1 MSSNAVAALCKWILL
16 PTALASGEPL
26 LREGPTVS
34 RDANGARIALTL
46 GRAADV
52 EIAVLDDQGK
62 VVRHLVAGWVGAEKA
77 VAPLKPRSLSQSVR
91 WDGTNDEGKPHPGP
105 VTVRVRA
112 GMRPK
117 LGRLIGGSPYRGRAT
132 VTPYRGSQQG
142 VAVDEKGNIYV
153 KMMSDV
159 GSHGNTGLWPWQVR
173 KFDASGDYVRTLLP
187 YPPSTPP
194 ARALGYE
201 LIDTGREHLTP
212 VNRNSLYPV
221 FSVFG
226 SAIHPRIRPGG
237 ELVFIN
243 SRQRRLTFFKVDGSN
258 EVRQVALWPKK
269 ANMPAPVWLDF
280 EVAFSPDGRYAYY
293 SNVAGT
299 VYDGK
304 KPEDIDPNWPNG
316 RVYRHD
322 LSDPEAAP
330 KPFFDLELPDFR
342 RTKYWMPSAWDKRT
356 AAAGIDTDPKGNVY
370 ICDQVNQEV
379 VIVSPEGRKLEAIE
393 LPWPDRVQV
402 HPSTGD
408 LYVVSRTVSR
418 GFMPPNKLLK
428 VTGRGKRAKVV
439 AELAMTSRG
448 NVEFTID
455 ARRKPT
461 VLWVLAPAKNPS
473 GQGLLKVADRGDRLV
488 VTRDA
493 FDRDHE
499 ALAFA
504 GNMAVDREADRV
516 YVTDTRGTMCRY
528 DGRTGRGGPVKLGA
542 SLLAVGPG
550 GTIVRVEGW
559 RSSLATYTRDL
570 KSLPVAPGGKH
581 SFGSFRGRAGRGCSL
596 GGLAIDRRGRLW
608 TLQEADGMF
617 VGAYRPDGTP
627 MPPAV
632 TGLDIHASCV
642 RVDRA
647 GSIYVGWLGLPKG
660 HKPPKGF
667 EKDPAYLRATG
678 SVLRF
683 SPRGGR
689 RLKVGGGR
697 KPPPGTVMGFEGVE
711 AVYPGLA
718 PFSQWRCAG
727 ACVCTKPRFDVDGFG
742 RLIIPNAIT
751 FSVTVK
757 DNAGNRMAR
766 FGHYGNF
773 DARGAAS
780 AEPQPAIPLGWPTNA
795 GAAGDHIYV
804 ADVLNHRVVRVD
816 LDFAVTR
823 KIAVR

>member
-142 VAVDEKGNIYV
+142 VAVDEKGNVYV

-258 EVRQVALWPKK
+258 EVRRVPMWPEK
-269 ANMPAPVWLDF
+269 ANMPAPVWLDL

-322 LSDPEAAP
+322 MSDPEAAP

-418 GFMPPNKLLK
+418 GFIPPNKLLK

-473 GQGLLKVADRGDRLV
+473 GQGLLKVADRGQ
-488 VTRDA
+488 
-493 FDRDHE
+493 H
-499 ALAFA
+499 
-504 GNMAVDREADRV
+504 G
-516 YVTDTRGTMCRY
+516 
-528 DGRTGRGGPVKLGA
+528 GRQGGRPGVRHRHARNNVPVRRPD
-542 SLLAVGPG
+542 GPG
-550 GTIVRVEGW
+550 RPRQARRV
-559 RSSLATYTRDL
+559 A
-570 KSLPVAPGGKH
+570 A
-581 SFGSFRGRAGRGCSL
+581 RGRAGRH
-596 GGLAIDRRGRLW
+596 DRPRRGVAFLVGNLYARPEVAAGGARREALVRL
-608 TLQEADGMF
+608 LS
-617 VGAYRPDGTP
+617 RPGRSRVLPRGPGDRP
-627 MPPAV
+627 SRSA
-632 TGLDIHASCV
+632 LDA
-642 RVDRA
+642 
-647 GSIYVGWLGLPKG
+647 P
-660 HKPPKGF
+660 
-667 EKDPAYLRATG
+667 
-678 SVLRF
+678 
-683 SPRGGR
+683 GGR
-689 RLKVGGGR
+689 RDVRRRLPAGR
-697 KPPPGTVMGFEGVE
+697 HTDAARRDGPGHPRLLRSRRSSGQHLRRLAGPAQGAQAAEGLRE
-711 AVYPGLA
+711 GPGLLAGDGIGAEVLA
-718 PFSQWRCAG
+718 PRRAPPEGRRRSQA
-727 ACVCTKPRFDVDGFG
+727 AP
-742 RLIIPNAIT
+742 
-751 FSVTVK
+751 
-757 DNAGNRMAR
+757 GNRDGLR
-766 FGHYGNF
+766 
-773 DARGAAS
+773 R
-780 AEPQPAIPLGWPTNA
+780 
-795 GAAGDHIYV
+795 
-804 ADVLNHRVVRVD
+804 R
-816 LDFAVTR
+816 
-823 KIAVR
+823 